1 MSRRLTLWLLGL
13 AGAAGSCTT
22 APADLEG
29 WHAATEAIRAGLD
42 QQLADLTR
50 SAQTALAAGGAAAEA
65 PDAALTRMNEIAKA
79 RLNAWRAL
87 EAYCG
92 RMLPVLREAPYDG
105 RGVRAAAESWRRLV
119 DDVPGVSPETTAQRD
134 ETARAMIRA
143 NTTASALQAADSA
156 AARLGEDFA
165 AFHQELS
172 DAVLA
177 ARDAAAAQLQQDAA
191 RLDARRAAVAEI
203 VAAAETELRKEAAG
217 AGVARAGAQATLD
230 ANRPELA
237 RLEQEAADAARA
249 AAELRFRF
257 TAAAEHVRRTGFAAR
272 EWAIAHREAGLALSR
287 GLPEANF
294 RLLQTS
300 AKELGPRPISDTGSD
315 RWK

>member
-1 MSRRLTLWLLGL
+1 MTRACAPLLLCL
-13 AGAAGSCTT
+13 AGGAGGCAS

-29 WHAATEAIRAGLD
+29 WHTATAAIRAGLD
-42 QQLADLTR
+42 QELADLTR
-50 SAQTALAAGGAAAEA
+50 SAEAALAAGSTDAEA
-65 PDAALTRMNEIAKA
+65 PAAALASMNEIAKA

-92 RMLPVLREAPYDG
+92 HLLPVLREAPYDG

-119 DDVPGVSPETTAQRD
+119 DDLPGVSAASTAERD

-143 NTTASALQAADSA
+143 NTTTSALQAADAA
-156 AARLGEDFA
+156 AARLGEDLA
-165 AFHQELS
+165 SFHQELS

-177 ARDAAAAQLQQDAA
+177 ARDTAVSQLQQDQA
-191 RLDARRAAVAEI
+191 RLEARRNAVSEI
-203 VAAAETELRKEAAG
+203 VTAAETELRKEAAG

-237 RLEQEAADAARA
+237 LLEQQLQDAARGQAALRARFDA
-249 AAELRFRF
+249 AA
-257 TAAAEHVRRTGFAAR
+257 AHVRQTGFAAL
-272 EWAIAHREAGLALSR
+272 EWAVAHREAGLALRR

-294 RLLQTS
+294 RLLQAS
-300 AKELGPRPISDTGSD
+300 AKELGPRPLAP
-315 RWK
+315 R